1 MTTSSTVPYLWD
13 DAELV
18 VICGVLV
25 ELELAPPA
33 AEAVAPPVLPLP
45 LELPVAVAFPDEGE
59 SPAGTVDVEM
69 LAVVVEFGA
78 EAVEVVPELTVEA
91 ESVAEAVVEEAADEE
106 PADELG
112 LEDELDEPH
121 EAPSLDDLML
131 SNDPVMSEYV

>member
-1 MTTSSTVPYLWD
+1 VPL
-13 DAELV
+13 
-18 VICGVLV
+18 
-25 ELELAPPA
+25 
-33 AEAVAPPVLPLP
+33 LPLP
-45 LELPVAVAFPDEGE
+45 LELPVAVAFSDEGE
-59 SPAGTVDVEM
+59 TPAGTVDVEM

-112 LEDELDEPH
+112 LEDEPDEPH